1 MLSSSSA
8 ESFSMVLV
16 EDRAWTRQ
24 VAELDL
30 WCDDREVPVNLPDT
44 YDHWWGGVYMRQ
56 SPEPA
61 CGTCGELTGR
71 VALAVGDGRLVGI
84 ISPEAPLKPA
94 IWFSIA
100 LADLLMVEVISR
112 SRLTWRPL
120 KISVYVPGWSLTF
133 VTLARHDGSMEWR
146 GQERSLLQ
154 ALGGPTPWRKRLALI
169 RRQHRHAGKPHHHRR
184 RRAS

>member
-1 MLSSSSA
+1 MSSSRTNPFA
-8 ESFSMVLV
+8 VVLV
-16 EDRAWTRQ
+16 EDRAWTRR
-24 VAELDL
+24 VPELDL
-30 WCDDREVPVNLPDT
+30 WCDDREVPVNLPDN
-44 YDHWWGGVYMRQ
+44 YDQWLGGVYMRQ
-56 SPEPA
+56 SPEPS
-61 CGTCGELTGR
+61 CGTCGEMTGR
-71 VALAVGDGRLVGI
+71 VALAVGEGRLVGI
-84 ISPEAPLKPA
+84 ISPGEARQPA

-112 SRLTWRPL
+112 HRLTGRPR
-120 KISVYVPGWSLTF
+120 KVSVYVPGWSLTF